1 MQYAY
6 TAGLKEAFH
15 LSGTDYNW
23 IDNGYYICYAV
34 GGLLG
39 VLLTAYFPP
48 RIVFPS
54 FELSWVVFTILN
66 CIAHDF
72 TSQLVLRCFQGGLA
86 GMAFPSI
93 SYILGTF
100 YPPELLSSRTSIFI
114 FAGCVGPIIGGII
127 QSGLYGALE
136 GKHIGIP
143 AFKMAQVV
151 DGLIGLPV
159 AISGF
164 FVIPPVTGDKG
175 NFYLSREDIQHLFK
189 RTEQSSEQTHNK
201 FNLKFIW
208 SVLTSWQLWLF
219 CLLFSAE
226 QIAEYAASFQSIV
239 LQSQGYSVY
248 QCNNLP
254 TIQSGVKAVATLAA
268 GVLIELKG
276 KRFEVYLLICAIWIT
291 GLAILVKYDVARIA
305 QFIGY
310 ALTGVCSP
318 VSAILLSWANTASRN
333 RGAGFRAFVL
343 GSLNIAAQICL
354 TPIGVIIFDT
364 SLAPRFTTGMRL
376 GLAMVVL
383 QVFGACA
390 LLWCDRYERRLA
402 DLIDELSTELDEKL

>member
-1 MQYAY
+1 
-6 TAGLKEAFH
+6 
-15 LSGTDYNW
+15 
-23 IDNGYYICYAV
+23 
-34 GGLLG
+34 
-39 VLLTAYFPP
+39 
-48 RIVFPS
+48 
-54 FELSWVVFTILN
+54 
-66 CIAHDF
+66 
-72 TSQLVLRCFQGGLA
+72 
-86 GMAFPSI
+86 
-93 SYILGTF
+93 
-100 YPPELLSSRTSIFI
+100 
-114 FAGCVGPIIGGII
+114 
-127 QSGLYGALE
+127 
-136 GKHIGIP
+136 
-143 AFKMAQVV
+143 MAQVV

-318 VSAILLSWANTASRN
+318 
-333 RGAGFRAFVL
+333 F
-343 GSLNIAAQICL
+343 GSSFHYWYETWFGNGGI
-354 TPIGVIIFDT
+354 T
-364 SLAPRFTTGMRL
+364 SLW
-376 GLAMVVL
+376 GLCPSLV
-383 QVFGACA
+383 
-390 LLWCDRYERRLA
+390 
-402 DLIDELSTELDEKL
+402 